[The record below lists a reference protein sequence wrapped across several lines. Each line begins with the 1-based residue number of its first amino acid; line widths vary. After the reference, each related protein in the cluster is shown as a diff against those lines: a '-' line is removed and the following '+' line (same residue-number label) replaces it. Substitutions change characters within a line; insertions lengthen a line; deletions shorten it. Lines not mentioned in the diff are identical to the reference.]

1 MNRDGMEQLAADAS
15 DALAKGMTYGKY
27 MAWKQQQGM
36 AREIIPRRELV
47 EGEAYCRYCR
57 AIFRK
62 SKHNKYYCSRAC
74 MQMRLYGKTY
84 EY

>member
-47 EGEAYCRYCR
+47 E
-57 AIFRK
+57 
-62 SKHNKYYCSRAC
+62 
-74 MQMRLYGKTY
+74 
-84 EY
+84 